1 MSFELEN
8 NTFEGTYRVE
18 SVEKTDPPQ
27 GIPAGD
33 WHRYIIGR
41 GNSKIEGLKPGSFQA
56 VTEHAES
63 VAEDLNER
71 ATKYSSVYY
80 VSRKRK

>member
-1 MSFELEN
+1 MSFELED
-8 NTFEGTYRVE
+8 NTVEGTYRVE

-27 GIPAGD
+27 GIAAGD
-33 WHRYIIGR
+33 WHRYIIGQ
-41 GNSKIEGLKPGSFQA
+41 GNSKIEGLKSGSLQA